1 MACGAEYEPCLLGGR
16 VVFAG
21 RISRCGEVEFGVVGE
36 EGGRREDDG
45 AGHEGLHV

>member
-1 MACGAEYEPCLLGGR
+1 
-16 VVFAG
+16 
-21 RISRCGEVEFGVVGE
+21 VEFGVVGE